1 MEVGGLLG
9 EEVGAK
15 TLVGVEE
22 DSVDIIIELSGNIL
36 DEELHLVDNVS
47 LSGLGRRNLLGL
59 LVVDLAGIN
68 SVSGLNL
75 GHVEAGS
82 EGGG

>member
-1 MEVGGLLG
+1 MEVGWLGG
-9 EEVGAK
+9 EEVGSE

-47 LSGLGRRNLLGL
+47 LSGLG
-59 LVVDLAGIN
+59 
-68 SVSGLNL
+68 
-75 GHVEAGS
+75 
-82 EGGG
+82 